1 MQIALCRFVG
11 KPTTITCIRDDGSI
25 TWQTYGPHSDFFAIH
40 DLTHYAVETEL
51 GYKHGFFGMIAQGRD
66 INDFGPGSAAS
77 LHPEAFHAE
86 MLAGLLSTAEGNGAR
101 LTYEEIKS
109 TIDQHTSE
117 KGIAPIEL
125 AGDQLDKI
133 RRRITDLVK
142 QWRLQNFDRPMLL
155 EFRLND

>member
-109 TIDQHTSE
+109 T
-117 KGIAPIEL
+117 
-125 AGDQLDKI
+125 
-133 RRRITDLVK
+133 RIGTNKCQTVGPADGRKSICVLMSTK
-142 QWRLQNFDRPMLL
+142 
-155 EFRLND
+155 EYKFRW